1 MVSGDGAEDVA
12 APASGDVAAVDRVV
26 ILDAGAQFGAV
37 IDRTCREIGV
47 QSHVK
52 PLNTTADRVK
62 VKAKGFL
69 TPQVTRY

>member
-37 IDRTCREIGV
+37 IDRRCREIGV
-47 QSHVK
+47 ESHVK
-52 PLNTTADRVK
+52 TLHTEAEEIK
-62 VKAKGFL
+62 VWNPVLFM
-69 TPQVTRY
+69 V